1 MAAKAP
7 AATPSEL
14 IAAEPKV
21 PNRGLITAFAMMA
34 TLMQVLDATIANV
47 ALPYMQGS
55 LGTTSD
61 EITWVLT
68 SYVIAAA
75 IMTAPVGWMAQR
87 FGRKNLFILCL
98 AGFTISSML
107 CGAAQSLP
115 QMVVFRLMQ
124 GVCGAALVP
133 LSQATMLDIYPFEQ
147 RAHAMAIFGMGV
159 MLGPILGPTLGG
171 YLTDAYNW
179 RWVFYV
185 NVPVGIVAITGLLIF
200 LPKAPVRPELTF
212 DWTGFGVLALGIGSL
227 QLMLD
232 RGQDQDW
239 FSSPEIIAYA
249 VLASLGLYL
258 FVVHMFTADKPFLP
272 PAIFR
277 DANFTAAMLMMFC
290 TGAVLQA
297 SSALLAP
304 YLQNLAG
311 YPVATAGLT
320 MAPRGLGTMVSM
332 QVASRLS
339 KRFDQ
344 RKIMATGLLLLGW
357 TFHSMSLWTPDV
369 SQHTMLLILL
379 LQGCALGLIFNP
391 MTVMAFATL
400 PVHLRGDATALQ
412 ALSRNL
418 GAAIGISVL
427 SFMLT
432 RNTQISHAD
441 IAAYVTPFNRML
453 QDQAVAQY
461 WNPAT
466 GMGAQ
471 VLDQVINR
479 QARIIAYN
487 DDYRI
492 MTYFVVPP
500 LLLLLLM
507 RRPNAVGRQTPMV
520 VASKL
525 ESAAASP
532 GSRVGGD

>member
-1 MAAKAP
+1 MSAAAP
-7 AATPSEL
+7 GGQFQDG
-14 IAAEPKV
+14 EPKV
-21 PNRGLITAFAMMA
+21 ANRGLITAFAMMA
-34 TLMQVLDATIANV
+34 TLMQVLDSTIANV

-55 LGTTSD
+55 LGTTAD
-61 EITWVLT
+61 QITWVLT

-87 FGRKNLFILCL
+87 FGRKNLFIACL

-115 QMVVFRLMQ
+115 QMVIFRLMQ

-147 RAHAMAIFGMGV
+147 RAQAMAIFGMGV
-159 MLGPILGPTLGG
+159 MVGPILGPTLGG
-171 YLTDAYNW
+171 YLTDAYSW

-185 NVPVGIVAITGLLIF
+185 NVPVGVVAITGLLIF
-200 LPKAPVRPELTF
+200 LPKAPIQPELNF
-212 DWTGFGVLALGIGSL
+212 DWTGFGVLALGVGSL

-232 RGQDQDW
+232 RGQNQDW
-239 FSSPEIIAYA
+239 FTSREIIVEC
-249 VLASLGLYL
+249 VLAGLGLYL
-258 FVVHMFTADKPFLP
+258 FVVHMFTAEKPFLP

-320 MAPRGLGTMVSM
+320 MAPRGLGTMVAM
-332 QVASRLS
+332 QVAARLIQ
-339 KRFDQ
+339 RYDA
-344 RKIMATGLLLLGW
+344 RKIMATGLLILGW
-357 TFHSMSLWTPDV
+357 TFHSMSQWTPDV
-369 SQHTMLLILL
+369 SQNTMLFTLL
-379 LQGCALGLIFNP
+379 LQGCSLGLIFNP

-400 PVHLRGDATALQ
+400 PVNLRGDATALQ

-441 IAAYVTPFNRML
+441 ITAFVTPFNRML
-453 QDQAVAQY
+453 QDHQAISQY
-461 WNPAT
+461 LDPAT
-466 GMGAQ
+466 RAGAGM
-471 VLDQVINR
+471 LDQMITR
-479 QARIIAYN
+479 QALIIAYN

-492 MTYFVVPP
+492 MAFFVLPP
-500 LLLLLLM
+500 LLLLTLM
-507 RRPNAVGRQTPMV
+507 RRPNGMV
-520 VASKL
+520 TKKTA
-525 ESAAASP
+525 ERAA
-532 GSRVGGD
+532 GN